1 MRTIRI
7 GSGAGYSGDRIEP
20 AVELAEKGDIQY
32 LVFECLGE
40 RTVALAQQA
49 RMKNPDSGYDPLLEE
64 RMRAVLP
71 VCASQG
77 IRIVTNM
84 GAANPLA
91 AARKTAEI
99 ARSLGLSSLKI
110 AAIVGDDVL
119 DACKERD
126 LPIMEFD
133 GTIKQLGNRLLSANA
148 YLGAEPIAEALSAGA
163 DIVITGRASDPALFL
178 APMIHAFGWAMDD
191 WNLLGQGTVAGHLLE
206 CAGQITGGYFAD
218 PGYKDIPDLARL
230 GFPIGEVGEDG
241 GLVITK
247 VKGSGGAVT
256 AQTCKEQLLY
266 EVHDPT
272 QYIQPDVVA
281 DFSQVKVEEIAPN
294 RVRVSGGR
302 GTKRTG
308 TLKVSV
314 GYVDSYIGEGQISYA
329 GPGALARGRLA
340 LEIVRERLKLTGV
353 AASELWFEL
362 IGVDSLHG
370 ANLAAKANEPYE
382 VRVRV
387 TGRTENLRE
396 AVRIGNEVETLYT
409 NGPAAGGGAVG
420 VERFDLVADSDSF
433 AQIFG
438 AAGDAHADLVRL
450 AGARGDL
457 SPVQRVDADQLEP
470 PVAGGDAGEFQ
481 PLAND
486 FQRQPPPRQ
495 CAGAGIGNLALA
507 DIAVDV
513 ANRDLQRAGTFCS
526 PSAADPHAVRR
537 DLLDL
542 HLRKIRD
549 HVGLDILR
557 GIVHLVEQLLLA
569 GLRRHRAAGA
579 FDLGDDQA
587 AVFADFADR
596 KAEPREIGNVL
607 VAGVGEVAAGDL
619 AGAFKQMSGD
629 GALPQQVP
637 VIHRPAEGVNH
648 RRQKQRGIGGAPGD
662 HDIGA
667 AGERLRDRLG
677 AEIGIGRQ

>member
-1 MRTIRI
+1 MMRTIRI

-49 RMKNPDSGYDPLLEE
+49 RMKNPEGGYDPLLEE
-64 RMRAVLP
+64 RMRAVLA
-71 VCASQG
+71 VCAAKG
-77 IRIVTNM
+77 IKIVTNM
-84 GAANPLA
+84 GAANPEA
-91 AARKTAEI
+91 AASKTAEI

-119 DACKERD
+119 DVCKNGN

-148 YLGAEPIAEALSAGA
+148 YLGAAPMADALGAGA

-218 PGYKDIPDLARL
+218 PGYKDVPDLAWL

-241 GLVITK
+241 SLVITK
-247 VKGSGGAVT
+247 VEGSGGAVT

-272 QYIQPDVVA
+272 KYLQPDVVA
-281 DFSQVKVEEIAPN
+281 DFSQVTVEEIGAD

-302 GTKRTG
+302 GTRRTD

-353 AASELWFEL
+353 AASELRFEL
-362 IGVDSLHG
+362 VGVDALHG
-370 ANLAAKANEPYE
+370 PGLAARANEPYE

-396 AVRIGNEVETLYT
+396 AIRIGNEVETLYT
-409 NGPAAGGGAVG
+409 NGPAAGGGAWKSARDV
-420 VERFDLVADSDSF
+420 VA
-433 AQIFG
+433 
-438 AAGDAHADLVRL
+438 
-450 AGARGDL
+450 
-457 SPVQRVDADQLEP
+457 
-470 PVAGGDAGEFQ
+470 VAS
-481 PLAND
+481 
-486 FQRQPPPRQ
+486 
-495 CAGAGIGNLALA
+495 
-507 DIAVDV
+507 V
-513 ANRDLQRAGTFCS
+513 
-526 PSAADPHAVRR
+526 
-537 DLLDL
+537 LL
-542 HLRKIRD
+542 
-549 HVGLDILR
+549 
-557 GIVHLVEQLLLA
+557 
-569 GLRRHRAAGA
+569 
-579 FDLGDDQA
+579 
-587 AVFADFADR
+587 
-596 KAEPREIGNVL
+596 PRELAKPQIRF
-607 VAGVGEVAAGDL
+607 VGA
-619 AGAFKQMSGD
+619 
-629 GALPQQVP
+629 
-637 VIHRPAEGVNH
+637 
-648 RRQKQRGIGGAPGD
+648 
-662 HDIGA
+662 
-667 AGERLRDRLG
+667 
-677 AEIGIGRQ
+677 

>member
-49 RMKNPDSGYDPLLEE
+49 RKKNPDGGYDPLLEE

-71 VCASQG
+71 LCAARG
-77 IRIVTNM
+77 IKIVTNM

-99 ARSLGLSSLKI
+99 AKSLGLSSLRI
-110 AAIVGDDVL
+110 AAVIGDDVL
-119 DACKERD
+119 DACKDGD

-148 YLGAEPIAEALSAGA
+148 YLGAGPMAEALEGGA

-218 PGYKDIPDLARL
+218 PGFKDIPDLARL

-241 GLVITK
+241 SLVITK
-247 VKGSGGAVT
+247 VEGSGGAVT
-256 AQTCKEQLLY
+256 ARTCKEQLLY
-266 EVHDPT
+266 EVHDPAR
-272 QYIQPDVVA
+272 YIQPDVVA
-281 DFSQVKVEEIAPN
+281 DFSQVKVEEIAKD

-302 GTKRTG
+302 GSKRTP

-314 GYVDSYIGEGQISYA
+314 GYVDSFIGEGQISYA
-329 GPGALARGRLA
+329 GPGALARGKLA

-353 AASELWFEL
+353 VASELRFEL

-370 ANLAAKANEPYE
+370 PRLSAHAGEPYE

-387 TGRTENLRE
+387 AGRTENLRE

-409 NGPAAGGGAVG
+409 NGPAAGGGAFKSA
-420 VERFDLVADSDSF
+420 RDLVA
-433 AQIFG
+433 
-438 AAGDAHADLVRL
+438 
-450 AGARGDL
+450 
-457 SPVQRVDADQLEP
+457 
-470 PVAGGDAGEFQ
+470 VAS
-481 PLAND
+481 
-486 FQRQPPPRQ
+486 
-495 CAGAGIGNLALA
+495 
-507 DIAVDV
+507 V
-513 ANRDLQRAGTFCS
+513 
-526 PSAADPHAVRR
+526 
-537 DLLDL
+537 LL
-542 HLRKIRD
+542 
-549 HVGLDILR
+549 
-557 GIVHLVEQLLLA
+557 
-569 GLRRHRAAGA
+569 
-579 FDLGDDQA
+579 
-587 AVFADFADR
+587 
-596 KAEPREIGNVL
+596 PRELARPSIQF
-607 VAGVGEVAAGDL
+607 VGG
-619 AGAFKQMSGD
+619 
-629 GALPQQVP
+629 
-637 VIHRPAEGVNH
+637 
-648 RRQKQRGIGGAPGD
+648 
-662 HDIGA
+662 
-667 AGERLRDRLG
+667 
-677 AEIGIGRQ
+677 